1 MECLRRLEDELMPLP
16 GHLAPKHKQP
26 HHQHTTSD
34 RHNATATAAVANI
47 TAAGT
52 TGNVSYAGKGAAGRR
67 HVRRRLFAPA
77 PPPSHAAP
85 GRDPEPFR

>member
-16 GHLAPKHKQP
+16 GHLAPKHKQQQYP
-26 HHQHTTSD
+26 SSA
-34 RHNATATAAVANI
+34 RHNATATAAGAN
-47 TAAGT
+47 T
-52 TGNVSYAGKGAAGRR
+52 TTSGNVSHAGKGAAGRR

-77 PPPSHAAP
+77 PPPPFAAP